1 MKKTRHTPE
10 QIVRKLR
17 QAEARLASRSFGAFG
32 GVGHTR
38 QVAETLWALSGA
50 AQRAPLRT
58 GEALPGRQEGRLN
71 PHEDSG
77 RGSFVRGFISS
88 PILLCLRRNSL
99 LKYAFAPLREGRR
112 PVT

>member
-50 AQRAPLRT
+50 AQ
-58 GEALPGRQEGRLN
+58 GRL
-71 PHEDSG
+71 SG
-77 RGSFVRGFISS
+77 RTKRYPAI
-88 PILLCLRRNSL
+88 
-99 LKYAFAPLREGRR
+99 KKAA
-112 PVT
+112 

>member
-32 GVGHTR
+32 GVGHAR
-38 QVAETLWALSGA
+38 QAAEYLWALSGA